1 MKLSNFSNILI
12 LAPLAI
18 GFAQTPQPTPKAT
31 PPPPSTAA
39 RAPLALEDVPGTDP
53 VVLTVGDDKMT
64 KSEFEW
70 LIAGLPQQ
78 AQARAQGPGGK
89 RQIAEQVVQL
99 KAMAQE
105 ARKRGVDKTEQA
117 KELIKFQTDSVL
129 ANALYREISTGV
141 KADDAAA
148 QAYYDAHKADY
159 DQVTASHI
167 LIRYKGS
174 AVPMKAGGKE
184 LTPEEALAKAQ
195 DIRKRLTAGE
205 DFAKVASA
213 ESDDEMSAKIG
224 GSLGE
229 PFVHGR
235 MVPAFEEVAF
245 KQPVGELSEPVKTQ
259 FGYHIIKVT
268 KHETA
273 SFDSVKT
280 SIEQKLKPEMAQ
292 KAVED
297 IRKQAAVTLNDTYF
311 GK

>member
-1 MKLSNFSNILI
+1 MKLFTLSNLLI

-18 GFAQTPQPTPKAT
+18 GFAQTPKPTPK
-31 PPPPSTAA
+31 PMPPPSTAA

-64 KSEFEW
+64 KSEFER

-78 AQARAQGPGGK
+78 AQARAQSPGGK
-89 RQIAEQVVQL
+89 RQVAEQVAQL

-105 ARKRGVDKTEQA
+105 ARKRGVDKTDQA

-141 KADDAAA
+141 KADGAAA
-148 QAYYDAHKADY
+148 QAYYDQHKVEY

-174 AVPMKAGGKE
+174 SVPMKAGGKD

-195 DIRKRLTAGE
+195 DIRKRLAAGE
-205 DFAKVASA
+205 DFAKLAID
-213 ESDDEMSAKIG
+213 ESDDDTSAKIG

-229 PFVHGR
+229 PFTHGR

-268 KHETA
+268 KHEAA
-273 SFDSVKT
+273 SFDSVRQG
-280 SIEQKLKPEMAQ
+280 IEQRLKPELAQ
-292 KAVED
+292 KAVEE
-297 IRKQAAVTLNDTYF
+297 IRKQAAVTMNDSYF